1 MLTPREV
8 ASAGECSNTGIHQP
22 PSSDAQVP
30 MLTPSEVASAQQC
43 PAQGHSRVS
52 LPFSTRLC
60 KLIGFADIPMIS
72 KPVSHPHARPRRFPP
87 AQPGPVLF
95 CVRLS
100 PQTTRSVRI
109 AAKLHPIVGRD
120 SGTKDRHE
128 VFFLFGRVG
137 SIREVL

>member
-60 KLIGFADIPMIS
+60 KLIGFAAIPMIS
-72 KPVSHPHARPRRFPP
+72 KPVSHPHARYDFRRRNLALCYSACGSPRKRP
-87 AQPGPVLF
+87 
-95 CVRLS
+95 
-100 PQTTRSVRI
+100 
-109 AAKLHPIVGRD
+109 
-120 SGTKDRHE
+120 E
-128 VFFLFGRVG
+128 V
-137 SIREVL
+137 